1 MARTTVQGKKVGL
14 HQDKTTTGATCLASI
29 STVTNDGT
37 RVLRVGDKATR
48 CPHCK
53 KEGTLVT
60 GEEGMILH
68 GRRVVV
74 EGSIVQCG
82 CPYGANRL
90 VC

>member
-48 CPHCK
+48 CPQCK
-53 KEGTLVT
+53 KRGHAGDRRGRHDIARTL
-60 GEEGMILH
+60 
-68 GRRVVV
+68 RCR
-74 EGSIVQCG
+74 
-82 CPYGANRL
+82 
-90 VC
+90 